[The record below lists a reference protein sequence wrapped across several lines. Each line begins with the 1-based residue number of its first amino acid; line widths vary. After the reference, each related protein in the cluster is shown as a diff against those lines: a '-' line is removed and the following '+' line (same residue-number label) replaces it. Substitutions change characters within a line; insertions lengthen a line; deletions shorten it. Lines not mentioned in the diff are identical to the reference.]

1 MLYTL
6 SDMDMRED
14 AVACPAMDRQAWLS
28 CREYRRHFGDTK
40 YEIQGTDIHRMRV
53 PPKQACVLGV
63 GARAAVPAHREVIG
77 PRVFITAPCRHCFWT
92 EYSVDLK

>member
-28 CREYRRHFGDTK
+28 CWEHRARPDTSFGGHQMRSKALTYTECEFHPNRR
-40 YEIQGTDIHRMRV
+40 
-53 PPKQACVLGV
+53 
-63 GARAAVPAHREVIG
+63 
-77 PRVFITAPCRHCFWT
+77 APWGSALAPLSLHT
-92 EYSVDLK
+92 G